1 MIRESF
7 RHHTL
12 GAVSVDEPT
21 AATSGSKADP
31 EHGDRAGPERQTPV
45 SDLGAGVLTLPN
57 LITLIRLACLPV
69 FVWLLL
75 AQENRIAAA
84 FLLGGLGA
92 TDWVDG
98 YLARRLNQRS
108 EFGAKFDPT
117 ADRILFIVGLFAIM
131 ADGSIPLLFAVGVLV
146 RELAVGSTVA
156 YATLF
161 LGMQRFDVTFWG
173 KTATFLLM
181 FAVPGFVL
189 SESTI
194 PGADGFGYLAWLLGV
209 PGVVISYSTGLA
221 YFPKIVAGVRSAR

>member
-1 MIRESF
+1 
-7 RHHTL
+7 
-12 GAVSVDEPT
+12 VDEPT
-21 AATSGSKADP
+21 AATPQGRTQLGS
-31 EHGDRAGPERQTPV
+31 Q
-45 SDLGAGVLTLPN
+45 VLTIPN

-98 YLARRLNQRS
+98 YLARRLNQRT

-117 ADRILFIVGLFAIM
+117 VDRILFIVGLLAIV
-131 ADGSIPLLFAVGVLV
+131 ADGSISVWFAGAVLLREFAVG
-146 RELAVGSTVA
+146 GTVA

-189 SESTI
+189 SQSEI
-194 PGADGFGYLAWLLGV
+194 VGADGFGYVAWLLGV
-209 PGVVISYSTGLA
+209 PGLVLSYVTGFS
-221 YFPKIVAGVRSAR
+221 YFPRVVEGVRSAQQG